1 MSVQPAGRVLPID
14 FDGPVR
20 PGMVAK
26 VRKEWRHLS
35 SARYEIFVCELCH
48 GQEINPIILLEIAEN
63 P

>member
-1 MSVQPAGRVLPID
+1 MSVQPASRILPID

-26 VRKEWRHLS
+26 VRKERRNLS
-35 SARYEIFVCELCH
+35 STGYGIIVCELCH
-48 GQEINPIILLEIAEN
+48 GQEINPIILLEIAED